1 MMWLIGVYVWKSPL
15 RFKIPSKKWT
25 TNKRLVWSLTLFF
38 HSVLLKY
45 VKRVLFV
52 VVSLPELEDS
62 SQTSSNPSDR
72 NTQQGI
78 VTGRGR
84 CCRFPDSRMSWS
96 SWRTEWSEGG
106 KKDSITS
113 FNPPRLFNRT
123 LWQKTTNMC
132 SAYFRDFGLISRGSF
147 HPRDGQGGI
156 NTAR

>member
-1 MMWLIGVYVWKSPL
+1 MWLIGVYVWKSPP
-15 RFKIPSKKWT
+15 RFKIPSQEWT
-25 TNKRLVWSLTLFF
+25 TNKRLVSSLTFF
-38 HSVLLKY
+38 PHSVLLKY
-45 VKRVLFV
+45 VKHVLFV

-84 CCRFPDSRMSWS
+84 CCRLPDSRMSWS

-106 KKDSITS
+106 KEDSITS
-113 FNPPRLFNRT
+113 FNPPRLFNRDRKQLT
-123 LWQKTTNMC
+123 C
-132 SAYFRDFGLISRGSF
+132 DDAYFRDFGLISRGSF
-147 HPRDGQGGI
+147 HPGDGQGGI

>member
-1 MMWLIGVYVWKSPL
+1 MWLIGVYVWKSPP
-15 RFKIPSKKWT
+15 RFKIPSQEWT

-45 VKRVLFV
+45 VKRVLFA

-62 SQTSSNPSDR
+62 SQTSSNPSDS

-84 CCRFPDSRMSWS
+84 CCRLPDSRMSWS
-96 SWRTEWSEGG
+96 SWRTEWSESG
-106 KKDSITS
+106 K
-113 FNPPRLFNRT
+113 RT
-123 LWQKTTNMC
+123 VLLLLIHHDYLIWLCDRKQC
-132 SAYFRDFGLISRGSF
+132 DDAYFRDFGLISRGSF
-147 HPRDGQGGI
+147 HPGDGQGGI